1 MVKGLRAS
9 VWKTKD
15 IVIGGKNPTDVNF
28 AYTGNQI
35 RFIDTIKYFQQSLGG
50 LANSL
55 TSSERAAIYEEC
67 RKYLIKH
74 EKLSKNFTSLSK
86 TDQEWVL
93 NHLSNGKGTIPYE
106 LISDFDSL
114 NISPDK
120 DFFEIHQ
127 FYSNMKDSVIS
138 DKDYDNVKNSTNY

>member
-1 MVKGLRAS
+1 M
-9 VWKTKD
+9 
-15 IVIGGKNPTDVNF
+15 NN
-28 AYTGNQI
+28 
-35 RFIDTIKYFQQSLGG
+35 
-50 LANSL
+50 
-55 TSSERAAIYEEC
+55 
-67 RKYLIKH
+67 

-93 NHLSNGKGTIPYE
+93 NHLSSGKGTIPYE

-138 DKDYDNVKNSTNY
+138 DKDYDNVKNSTNC